1 VRIALVGNPNAGK
14 SSVFNRLTGLQQ
26 KVGNFPGVTVDR
38 KSGTMDLG
46 AGGLAQVVDLP
57 GLYSVY
63 PHTPDQAVA
72 LDVLLDPSHEDHP
85 DAVVYVA
92 DAQDLERH
100 LLLFT
105 QVVDLGFPVW
115 LCLNQADLADKEGT
129 HFRLQEL
136 EKAFGVPVFATNGR
150 TGAGLD
156 AVVASLQAAF
166 GESPSGPHPAKP
178 FRPPAQE
185 AAALLS
191 RLPRTESPAA
201 AYRLLLQA
209 RHQQRLPKLL
219 EEQRQVLERA
229 VKNSG
234 LDPLDLQVQETMAR
248 YDKLGPILAK
258 AVQKT
263 RKGGPKLS
271 AKLDQLLTHPIL
283 GTGIFFLVLLLI
295 FQALFAWASVPM
307 DLIDG
312 AFAQLREGLH
322 QILPAG
328 WFSNLLADGLVPG
341 IGGVVIFI
349 PQIALLFLLI
359 GLMEE
364 SGYMARAV
372 YLSDTLMRRFGL
384 NGRSFVALISG
395 VACAVPAI
403 MSARSIHNPRERLAT
418 IFVTPFMPCSA
429 RLPVYVVLI
438 AFAVPDQ
445 SVLGGLLNLQGLLLF
460 ALYLLGTLVALASAW
475 LVQRFTGGGNSSF
488 LLLELPD
495 YQMPDWRNVAMTV
508 WDKARVFV
516 VDAGKIIV
524 VISMVLWALSSYG
537 PGSAMA
543 DARQAVALEQPQLPP
558 DALAEAQEARALRES
573 FAGRMG
579 RAIEPAIEPLGFD
592 WKMGIALITSFAA
605 REVFVGTMA
614 TIYGAG
620 SEDVSRLS
628 EAMAADRRPG
638 TGQPVYTSATAI
650 SLLLFYAFAMQCMS
664 TLAIVRRETGSWKIP
679 VLQLVYMTGLAY
691 LSSLLAYQLMT

>member
-1 VRIALVGNPNAGK
+1 MRIALVGNPNAGK
-14 SSVFNRLTGLQQ
+14 SSVFNRLTGMQQ

-38 KSGTMDLG
+38 KSGSMALG
-46 AGGLAQVVDLP
+46 DGTTAQIVDLP

-72 LDVLLDPSHEDHP
+72 LDVLLAPAHPDYP

-105 QVVDLGFPVW
+105 QILDLGFPAW
-115 LCLNQADLADKEGT
+115 LCLNQADLAGKEGT
-129 HFRLQEL
+129 NFKLNVL
-136 EKAFGVPVFATNGR
+136 EKAFGVPVFQTNGR
-150 TGAGLD
+150 SGEGLP
-156 AVVASLQAAF
+156 ALKQSLRSAF
-166 GESPSGPHPAKP
+166 GEAEPGPHAPKA

-191 RLPRTESPAA
+191 RLPRTDSPDA

-209 RHQQRLPKLL
+209 RHRKRLPKLL
-219 EEQRQVLERA
+219 EEQRLVLDRA
-229 VKNSG
+229 VQDSG

-248 YDKLGPILAK
+248 YDKLGPILAR
-258 AVQKT
+258 AVQQRGREARNRST
-263 RKGGPKLS
+263 QFDRIM
-271 AKLDQLLTHPIL
+271 THPVI

-295 FQALFAWASVPM
+295 FQALFAWAAIPM
-307 DLIDG
+307 DAIDG
-312 AFAQLREGLH
+312 VFARLREGLH
-322 QILPAG
+322 AVLPQG
-328 WFSNLLADGLVPG
+328 WASNLLADGLVPG
-341 IGGVVIFI
+341 IGGVLIFI
-349 PQIALLFLLI
+349 PQITLLFLLI

-364 SGYMARAV
+364 TGYMARAV
-372 YLSDTLMRRFGL
+372 YLSDNLMRRFGL
-384 NGRSFVALISG
+384 NGRSFVSLISG

-403 MSARSIHNPRERLAT
+403 MSARSIHNTRERLAT

-438 AFAVPDQ
+438 AFAVPER
-445 SVLGGLLNLQGLLLF
+445 SVLGGLLNLQGLMLF
-460 ALYLLGTLVALASAW
+460 GLYMLGTMVALASAW
-475 LVQRFTGGGNSSF
+475 LVKRFTGGGNGSF

-495 YQMPDWRNVAMTV
+495 YRMPDWRNVGLTV
-508 WDKARVFV
+508 WEKVRVFV

-537 PGSAMA
+537 PGTAMA
-543 DARQAVALEQPQLPP
+543 DARAEVVLEHPEWS
-558 DALAEAQEARALRES
+558 AETLAYQQEARALRES
-573 FAGRMG
+573 WAGRMG
-579 RAIEPAIEPLGFD
+579 RAIEPAIAPLGFD
-592 WKMGIALITSFAA
+592 WKIGIALITSFAA

-628 EAMAADRRPG
+628 EAMARDSHPE
-638 TGQPVYTSATAI
+638 TGQPVYTTATAV

-664 TLAIVRRETGSWKIP
+664 TLAIVRRETGSWRIP
-679 VLQLVYMTGLAY
+679 MVQLVYMTGLAY
-691 LSSLLAYQLMT
+691 LSSLMAYQLMA